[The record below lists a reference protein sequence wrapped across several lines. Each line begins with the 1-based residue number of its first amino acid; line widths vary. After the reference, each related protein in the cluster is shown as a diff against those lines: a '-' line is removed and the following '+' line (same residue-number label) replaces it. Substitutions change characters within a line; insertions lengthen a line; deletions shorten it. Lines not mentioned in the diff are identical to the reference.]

1 MTRVTKSGGRHDAVR
16 RPHSSASDQEISK
29 DAFSKV
35 VDQKVQETLQRYPF
49 LTDDSLWT
57 AEQLANFLQVS
68 MRTLSKLVAS
78 GDLKPVQTRP
88 RRLFKKSQIDAF
100 LRARVD
106 PSGLR

>member
-16 RPHSSASDQEISK
+16 HRYSPAPTQVTSK

-35 VDQKVQETLQRYPF
+35 IDQKVEETLQRYPY
-49 LTDDSLWT
+49 LTDNNLWT

-68 MRTLSKLVAS
+68 MRTLSKVVPS

-88 RRLFKKSQIDAF
+88 RRLFKKSHIDAF
-100 LRARVD
+100 LRASVGD
-106 PSGLR
+106 PQR

>member
-16 RPHSSASDQEISK
+16 RPHSSASTQEISK
-29 DAFSKV
+29 DAFSKL
-35 VDQKVQETLQRYPF
+35 VDQKVEKALQHHPY
-49 LTDDSLWT
+49 LTDNLWT

-78 GDLKPVQTRP
+78 GDLKPVQTHP

-100 LRARVD
+100 LRA
-106 PSGLR
+106 SA